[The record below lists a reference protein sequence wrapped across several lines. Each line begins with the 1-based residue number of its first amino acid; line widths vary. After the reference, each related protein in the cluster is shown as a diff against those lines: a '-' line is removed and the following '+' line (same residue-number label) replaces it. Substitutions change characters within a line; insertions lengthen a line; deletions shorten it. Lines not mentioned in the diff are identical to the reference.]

1 MIRVVLGDLAE
12 QAVDAVVRPVRS
24 DLAPVNAQSRDLA
37 RAAGADL
44 AERLRQLG
52 AVPLG
57 GAVMT
62 PAGELPADF
71 VIHAIVMSEEEPQ
84 TFHTVQRAL
93 RNALRRASDWGLE
106 SLALPPLGIGVGT
119 LEADSA
125 ARALLDILFDH
136 LDEGQKPLALTVVV
150 ATEYEEELFGRLV
163 DELSRDRT
171 RS

>member
-1 MIRVVLGDLAE
+1 MIQILVGDLAE

-37 RAAGADL
+37 RAAGPDL
-44 AERLRQLG
+44 DRRLQQLG

-57 GAVMT
+57 GAVLT
-62 PAGELPADF
+62 PAGDLPADF
-71 VIHAIVMSEEEPQ
+71 VIHAVIMSEEEPQ
-84 TFHTVQRAL
+84 TFLTVQKAL

-106 SLALPPLGIGVGT
+106 SLALPPLGIGAGT
-119 LEADSA
+119 LEADNA
-125 ARALLDILFDH
+125 ARALLEILFDH

-150 ATEYEEELFGRLV
+150 ATEYEEGLFGRLV